1 MLGWKIIMSKQ
12 PCNLKFKQM
21 ILFELETKHCF
32 GQTLLMLLHGE
43 ALELSCR
50 GHSLFFI

>member
-1 MLGWKIIMSKQ
+1 MIVSKQ

-32 GQTLLMLLHGE
+32 GQIYFTD
-43 ALELSCR
+43 ATAW
-50 GHSLFFI
+50 